1 MFPNEEIKR
10 IYAELKVDRCYLYQ
24 NLTDTDSTSI
34 FFVFICDLKY
44 SIDKRKSRDI
54 IFKVMI
60 KCKIFERLDL
70 SDDFGDQFGVQNK
83 KLKKQVG
90 LFEIESINKANVITI
105 TLNPKEYCENLMITQ
120 TIKNTKD

>member
-1 MFPNEEIKR
+1 
-10 IYAELKVDRCYLYQ
+10 
-24 NLTDTDSTSI
+24 
-34 FFVFICDLKY
+34 
-44 SIDKRKSRDI
+44 
-54 IFKVMI
+54 MI

>member
-1 MFPNEEIKR
+1 MLSLSKLNRHRKYI
-10 IYAELKVDRCYLYQ
+10 
-24 NLTDTDSTSI
+24 N

-70 SDDFGDQFGVQNK
+70 SDDFWDKFGVQNK
-83 KLKKQVG
+83 KL
-90 LFEIESINKANVITI
+90 
-105 TLNPKEYCENLMITQ
+105 
-120 TIKNTKD
+120 